1 MTYIKLA
8 MKNVKTQFRD
18 YYVYMLSMSFSIMVY
33 FTFISLS
40 FSDDVVKITK
50 ESVKIS
56 ATLQATSILIL
67 AFVVLFMFY
76 ANAFFIR
83 KRKKEI
89 GLYNILGMKKSEL
102 GILFF
107 LENLILGMIAL
118 FIGILLG
125 QLLSKLFAMIL
136 LSAMRIQGVA
146 HFRLSFHAVN
156 QTVLVFL
163 FIFLFLSVQNASLV
177 YRYKLV
183 DLFKATG
190 SGNRLPKNSVSS
202 SFLGLLGILL
212 MGAGYYIALT
222 IGDFIGLAENSSVQ
236 WLLALLL
243 IILFFEILGT
253 YLFFNSFLA
262 FLIRLR
268 KKNRGTYYKGMNL
281 ITTSE
286 LLFRFKKNAISLSTI
301 AILSA
306 VTLSAVGGAGAV
318 YTFSIRQIAATA
330 SFDFNY
336 ESSDTKINQT
346 FKETLKK
353 YPEFPIKDSVTST
366 YKVIE
371 GTYIHFINHKK
382 VTEYFNLMKESDYNQ
397 TVKKSNY
404 GKPIELKNN
413 QSVVYLIR
421 DYFPALFN
429 DPIGTEI
436 AIKQLGKSLEVQEI
450 RGNIPYN
457 QFATS
462 GDILVIKDDVFKQ
475 VIEPITTYQKTGINI
490 ENYKESGKL
499 ATEMDK
505 KLNDEKMVF
514 LPVKDNNIYQ
524 QPRTLYSSKYW
535 VEQDLNASMGF
546 MMYISVFLGL
556 VFMIAT
562 GSIIMLKQ
570 LAEAEEEIENYLIL
584 KKIGV
589 TYQEIKRSIYKQTA
603 FVFLLPIV
611 IASIH
616 TYFAIKMMSI
626 ILNNNWIY
634 TLLICGSFIFIYF
647 IFYLFTA
654 RAYNR
659 IVNRRMTAKL

>member
-8 MKNVKTQFRD
+8 IKNVKTQFRD

-107 LENLILGMIAL
+107 LENLFLGMIAL

-156 QTVLVFL
+156 QTVVVFL
-163 FIFLFLSVQNASLV
+163 LIFLFLSIQNASLV

-183 DLFKATG
+183 DLFKAT
-190 SGNRLPKNSVSS
+190 SVGNRLPKKSFFSG
-202 SFLGLLGILL
+202 FLGLLGIFLI
-212 MGAGYYIALT
+212 GAGYYMALN
-222 IGDFIGLAENSSVQ
+222 IGEIISIIENSDVQ
-236 WLLALLL
+236 WLLAALV
-243 IILFFEILGT
+243 IILLFEIIGT

-262 FLIRLR
+262 FFIRLR
-268 KKNRGTYYKGMNL
+268 KKNRGSYYKGMNL

-306 VTLSAVGGAGAV
+306 VTLTAVGGAGAL

-336 ESSDTKINQT
+336 ESSNDEINQT
-346 FKETLKK
+346 IKEMLKK
-353 YPEFPIKDSVTST
+353 YPDFPVKDTVTST
-366 YKVIE
+366 YKVVE
-371 GTYIHFINHKK
+371 GTYISFINHKK
-382 VTEYFNLMKESDYNQ
+382 TTEYFNLMKESDYNQ
-397 TVKKSNY
+397 TVKKSSY
-404 GKPIELKNN
+404 GKTVSLKNN
-413 QSVVYLIR
+413 QNVAYLTGL
-421 DYFPALFN
+421 YYPSLFG
-429 DPIGTEI
+429 DPIGTSI
-436 AIKQLGKSLEVQEI
+436 AIKQLGGPLKIQEI
-450 RGNIPYN
+450 SGTIPYN
-457 QFATS
+457 QMATS
-462 GDILVIKDDVFKQ
+462 GDILVVKDTVFNQ
-475 VIEPITTYQKTGINI
+475 VTNPLTTYKKTGINI
-490 ENYKESGKL
+490 EHYKKSGKL

-505 KLNDEKMVF
+505 KLEDEKMAF
-514 LPVKDNNIYQ
+514 LPLENSNIYQ
-524 QPRTLYSSKYW
+524 QPRSVYSSKYW

-570 LAEAEEEIENYLIL
+570 LAEAEEEIGNYLIL

-603 FVFLLPIV
+603 FVFLLPIL

-616 TYFAIKMMSI
+616 TYVAIKMMSI

-634 TLLICGSFIFIYF
+634 TLLFCGSFIFIYF

-659 IVNRRMTAKL
+659 IVNRRITARL